1 MADQG
6 WELVP
11 LAQWIR
17 GIVRVHF
24 SGGHVATLR
33 MSQADAHEVQLQ
45 IDDRLGSLDVTWSRS
60 WIQYKSEDIVLL
72 EWQADPELGWA
83 PLRPEEK
90 CRLAETGHPHG
101 ILASLLD
108 AWRAAGTRSDPRYC
122 ITALWTLH
130 HLALSDITSDRWR
143 QLAMSLEGERGV
155 ARLRSVTDHPDV
167 DASDELDPDLA
178 SPENVAGDSPAQA
191 REPSRAHTG
200 SEPPAPPPPAQA
212 SRPSPPGQTSAP
224 GPEHAPATEP
234 DDPSAAKDAT
244 RHPPSDRREGEEGDE
259 GDEGSG
265 DAPKT

>member
-1 MADQG
+1 VVADQR

-17 GIVRVHF
+17 GTVRMHF

-83 PLRPEEK
+83 PLRSDEK
-90 CRLAETGHPHG
+90 RRLAEAGHPHG
-101 ILASLLD
+101 ILASLLH
-108 AWRAAGTRSDPRYC
+108 AWRTEGIRNDPRYC

-143 QLAMSLEGERGV
+143 QLAMSLEGEKGV
-155 ARLRSVTDHPDV
+155 ARLRAVADLPDV

-178 SPENVAGDSPAQA
+178 SPENVAGDSPAPSH
-191 REPSRAHTG
+191 EPSQAQTG
-200 SEPPAPPPPAQA
+200 SESSSPPPAAQA
-212 SRPSPPGQTSAP
+212 STQVPPDRTSAP
-224 GPEHAPATEP
+224 RPGHAPANEP
-234 DDPSAAKDAT
+234 DGPNAAEDAI
-244 RHPPSDRREGEEGDE
+244 RDPPSDREEGAED
-259 GDEGSG
+259 DEGSG
-265 DAPKT
+265 DAPRA